1 MSTDI
6 KGDTNPLYPVF
17 LKLHQLRVLLVGGGN
32 VGYEKLSS
40 VLSNSPDTVIT
51 IVAPLIRDEV
61 KELVS
66 QHPACTIIQRNF
78 EDADLENKEIVI
90 CATDNKE
97 LHKRIKQLANV
108 KKLLV
113 NVADTP
119 ELCDFYLG
127 SIVQKGNLKIAI
139 STNGKS
145 PTIAKRIKEVFNE
158 TIPDEIDSLLQNM
171 QDIRNKMN
179 GSFSE
184 KVKQLDEL
192 TQKFSQK
199 QQ

>member
-6 KGDTNPLYPVF
+6 KDDSNTLYPVF

-40 VLSNSPDTVIT
+40 LLSNSPDTVIT
-51 IVAPLIRDEV
+51 IVAPIIRDDV

-145 PTIAKRIKEVFNE
+145 PTIAKRIKEVLNE
-158 TIPDEIDSLLQNM
+158 TIPGEIDNLLQNM
-171 QDIRNKMN
+171 QDIRNKMK
-179 GSFSE
+179 GDFSE